1 MDDFMFIYISM
12 VLIVGVIIYTIIQV
26 SKRSINCGGIALFS
40 PTSLTGIGA
49 KDPRFNRKLYDYY
62 VKSSYNSCAT
72 GSFTNDFVDM
82 CALKNVVKQGF
93 RLLDFEIYSIDQAA
107 VVCTSTTVPFTVKGT
122 YNYLILDDVLQ
133 YISENAISI
142 SRLTDDCPNA
152 SDPLFLHFR
161 IKSNKLE
168 IYDSIATSI
177 RTHFA
182 KYLLPS
188 DYSYENNGHNLGILP
203 LINLMSKVIIIV
215 DKTDKLLES
224 SKLYEYTNI
233 ASKSV
238 FMRVLPFAQVKNTPD
253 MDELIIYNKKNMT
266 LCIPDNA
273 NNYNTSVSMQYGCQF
288 CALNA
293 QFNDS
298 LLKSYNTVFNEYAFT
313 VKPEKLRYIE
323 VTVDAPPPIDP
334 NKSYGYKTFET
345 PHFYKSK
352 RTEIKI

>member
-1 MDDFMFIYISM
+1 MDDFMFVYISM

-26 SKRSINCGGIALFS
+26 SKRSINCSSIALFT

-49 KDPRFNRKLYDYY
+49 RDPRFNRKLYDYY

-72 GSFTNDFVDM
+72 GAFTNDFVDM

-93 RLLDFEIYSIDQAA
+93 RLLDFEIYSVNQTA
-107 VVCTSTTVPFTVKGT
+107 VVCASATVPFTIKGT
-122 YNYLILDDVLQ
+122 YNYLVLDDVLK
-133 YISENAISI
+133 YISENAISM

-177 RTHFA
+177 RNYFG
-182 KYLLPS
+182 KYLLSS
-188 DYSYENNGHNLGILP
+188 DHSYENNGHNLGLLP

-215 DKTDKLLES
+215 DKTDKTLES

-238 FMRVLPFAQVKNTPD
+238 FMRVLPFTEVKNAPD
-253 MDELIIYNKKNMT
+253 MDELINYNKKNMT
-266 LCIPDNA
+266 ICIPDDA
-273 NNYNTSVSMQYGCQF
+273 NNYNTSISMQYGCQF

-298 LLKSYNTVFNEYAFT
+298 LLTAYNRIFNEYAFT
-313 VKPEKLRYIE
+313 VKPQNLRYVP
-323 VTVDAPPPIDP
+323 VTVDAAKPIDP
-334 NKSYGYKTFET
+334 NLSFGYKTHET
-345 PHFYKSK
+345 PYFGGS
-352 RTEIKI
+352 RTQIKL